1 VPHFRPFSVL
11 VLISKGHF
19 VFWQL
24 SLRLNTSRNELL
36 IANTVLAILACCFG
50 LGAYVSG
57 IFGMNLDNTG
67 KLQETKGVF
76 YTVIGTSTSA
86 MCLLFLGMVLYFKNN
101 GMFPRRLALR
111 IKDALRLQKH
121 SSAH

>member
-1 VPHFRPFSVL
+1 
-11 VLISKGHF
+11 
-19 VFWQL
+19 
-24 SLRLNTSRNELL
+24 LRLDTSRNELL

-76 YTVIGTSTSA
+76 NIVIAASTGA
-86 MCLLFLGMVLYFKNN
+86 MILLFLGMVVVFKRN
-101 GMFPRRLALR
+101 GMFPRRLALLD
-111 IKDALRLQKH
+111 KDAAKFQ
-121 SSAH
+121 